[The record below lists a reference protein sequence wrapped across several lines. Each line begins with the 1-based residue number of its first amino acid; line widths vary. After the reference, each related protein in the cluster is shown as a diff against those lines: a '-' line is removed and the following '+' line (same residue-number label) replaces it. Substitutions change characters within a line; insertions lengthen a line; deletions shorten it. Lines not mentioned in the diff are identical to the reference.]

1 MGKVLFCNST
11 YLEKI
16 VAAKE
21 VFLEKPRLVAKL
33 KVFKEK
39 LNPHLFSQI
48 FHKLYL

>member
-1 MGKVLFCNST
+1 MGKVLFYHST

-33 KVFKEK
+33 KVFEEK
-39 LNPHLFSQI
+39 LNPHLFFSQI
-48 FHKLYL
+48 CHKL